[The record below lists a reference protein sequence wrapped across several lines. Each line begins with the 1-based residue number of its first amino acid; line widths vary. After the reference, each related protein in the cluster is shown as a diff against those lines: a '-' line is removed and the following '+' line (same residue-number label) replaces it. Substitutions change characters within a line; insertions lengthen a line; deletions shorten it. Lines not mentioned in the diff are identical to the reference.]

1 MSQICDTVMIKS
13 LQRKF
18 IVPNDYASYSPG
30 ELMKNLL
37 TTTLFILHCAVLLA
51 PSGQAFAAGS
61 PVGKI
66 IGVTGTI
73 EYLSSGS
80 EPVAKAKPGEVQ
92 RVSFEKWD
100 KVEFHQAVYA
110 QDKFRTSRKSR
121 LKILL
126 MDNSLIAL
134 GPNSEMKV
142 ESYLH
147 KKNEKLRR
155 GVIGMAHG
163 LSMYIVNKSQTN
175 KNSSFRIVTPTANIA
190 ARGTQGYTS
199 SSEVNTFVA
208 NRVGCVDDSNIDPDI
223 PEVVKLCANMGN
235 NIPKDG
241 PPTPA
246 QPLSDEAIDQINVMV
261 LGLTA
266 LNPGEAGEFAESFLA
281 ASEGNLAEFF
291 EENNPFITEPNTC
304 NN

>member
-1 MSQICDTVMIKS
+1 
-13 LQRKF
+13 
-18 IVPNDYASYSPG
+18 
-30 ELMKNLL
+30 MKTFL
-37 TTTLFILHCAVLLA
+37 TTALVILQCAVLLV
-51 PSGQAFAAGS
+51 PSGQTFAAEN

-73 EYLSSGS
+73 EYLSAGS
-80 EPVAKAKPGEVQ
+80 EPVAQAKPGEVQ
-92 RVSFEKWD
+92 RVSFEKWE

-126 MDNSLIAL
+126 ADNSLIAL
-134 GPNSEMKV
+134 GPNSEVKV
-142 ESYLH
+142 ESYLYN
-147 KKNEKLRR
+147 KDEKLRQ
-155 GVIGMAHG
+155 GVIGVAHG

-175 KNSSFRIVTPTANIA
+175 KDSSFRMVTPTANIA

-208 NRVGCVDDSNIDPDI
+208 NRVGCVEDSNVNPDI
-223 PEVVKLCANMGN
+223 PGVVKLCEKMGN

-246 QPLSDEAIDQINVMV
+246 QPLSAEAIDQINVMV
-261 LGLTA
+261 LGLAA
-266 LNPGEAGEFAESFLA
+266 LSPGETGEFADSFLA
-281 ASEGNLAEFF
+281 ASEGDLAELF
-291 EENNPFITEPNTC
+291 EDNNPFVTEPNVC